1 MPHLYTFADMK
12 CLLVACLL
20 LGQLGQAQTAPPA
33 SLAQAS
39 NASGSVRKF
48 VQGFYNWYAPKAVQI
63 GEGLPSDIALQQ
75 KASWFSLELSRKLRA
90 DWQAQSTAK
99 QEVDALD
106 FDPFLNSQD
115 PDPYYRVGSVTSK
128 GQGYLVAVHRV
139 VNGKVEKQR
148 AVTAQVAG
156 KEGHWYF
163 VNFRYPGGYNLL
175 SVLAVLQK
183 SRGNP

>member
-1 MPHLYTFADMK
+1 MK
-12 CLLVACLL
+12 RILFACLL
-20 LGQLGQAQTAPPA
+20 LGQLSQAQTAPTA

-39 NASGSVRKF
+39 RASSAPGSVSKF

-63 GEGLPSDIALQQ
+63 GEGLPSDIALHQ
-75 KASWFSLELSRKLRA
+75 KASWFSPELSRKLRA

-128 GQGYLVAVHRV
+128 GQGYSVAVHRV
-139 VNGKVEKQR
+139 VDGKVEKQR
-148 AVTAQVAG
+148 AVTAEVAG

-175 SVLAVLQK
+175 AVLAALQK
-183 SRGNP
+183 SRSKMRP